1 MATPPLNYFKRVT
14 VAATT
19 TPTVVYTAPT
29 SPSRAGI
36 LLSALATNLT
46 NSSRTVTVALSTEGT
61 PGSYYDILKDFP
73 IPAGDALNV
82 AVGKIV
88 LGTQDSLIISASAN
102 SAVNFTVSI
111 LEAINT
117 Q

>member
-1 MATPPLNYFKRVT
+1 
-14 VAATT
+14 
-19 TPTVVYTAPT
+19 
-29 SPSRAGI
+29 

-46 NSSRTVTVALSTEGT
+46 NTPRTITVALSTDGT

-88 LGTQDSLIISASAN
+88 LGTQDSLIVSASVN

-111 LEAINT
+111 IYLLILAEKYRLIRH
-117 Q
+117 

>member
-14 VAATT
+14 VATTT

-46 NSSRTVTVALSTEGT
+46 NTPRTITVALSTDGT
-61 PGSYYDILKDFP
+61 PGSYYDILKDF
-73 IPAGDALNV
+73 PAGDALNV

-88 LGTQDSLIISASAN
+88 LGTQDSLIVSASVN

>member
-29 SPSRAGI
+29 SPNRAGI

-46 NSSRTVTVALSTEGT
+46 NSSRTVTVSLSTVGV
-61 PGSYYDILKDFP
+61 PGSYYDILKEFP

-88 LGTQDSLIISASAN
+88 LATEDSLIVSASDN